1 MFSQCFQT
9 MTRSK
14 ARPLINSCRSF
25 RKTHL
30 SLVIV
35 TPPTLD
41 SFTSQRQELESEN
54 KKLKHNL
61 AEMRQSLL
69 GNAGAGAGAPGSPAY
84 KVLLEQLNASCEELD
99 VRKEEVLILR
109 SQLVSQKEAMH
120 HKVEERFTVSVFS
133 VFKEGN
139 PSITAQLENSV

>member
-1 MFSQCFQT
+1 
-9 MTRSK
+9 MTS
-14 ARPLINSCRSF
+14 
-25 RKTHL
+25 
-30 SLVIV
+30 
-35 TPPTLD
+35 TPPTLN

-69 GNAGAGAGAPGSPAY
+69 GDAAASTGAPGSPAY

-120 HKVEERFTVSVFS
+120 HKVEEHFTSWYLAYNRPHVIQHLGTVVTWCCCSS
-133 VFKEGN
+133 TK
-139 PSITAQLENSV
+139 